1 MSLSL
6 SSRVLLQVGLLM
18 AAATGLTTALIHRAT
33 VRDVRESTSRN
44 LQQVVAARAELDA
57 QPFQLAQD
65 NTLRLRD
72 AWLGRLRTMGQTDP
86 KSEFDAWFVKG
97 DDGVTRIRADRDDH
111 RHLPSVGLL
120 VGARE
125 DAALRRQVLTSFELL
140 REWGPLLTQR
150 YYSAYITLPGQGI
163 IMYSPS
169 VNWGKL
175 VDKDTSDFNYPP
187 TRVAMPEHN
196 PRRLSTWTDLYF
208 DDKARAWMV
217 SAVTPIDL
225 DGQWVGLASQD
236 LVIDEL
242 IARTIR
248 PSTEGAY
255 SMILTSRGEL
265 IAHPRLMDKIKAS
278 HGELQVNALQDPVLT
293 EIYRQVRQVDKG
305 PVVKESVDPP
315 MVLGIARINGPNWY
329 TVTVYP
335 REVVDKVATN
345 AARNVVLLGALALMA
360 ELLLLAWIVRRQ
372 ITRPLRHLRMATAAI
387 EAGDAPRT
395 LSKRRDDELG
405 QLSDSFNLM
414 AQAVRGQV
422 KSLKEKESYLRLLID
437 TLAEGMVVRARNLQ
451 LLDFN
456 DSALALYG
464 VTREQATAVTA
475 SGDPV
480 RYGIRQFR
488 PDGSEYGPNE
498 LPFQRMMATGEP
510 VRGELIRI
518 LRSDGTSIWG
528 SVNVSPLFREGEDAP
543 YAGMTVIN
551 DVTRYISA
559 EQELR
564 AANEELERRV
574 QLRTTELQQAKEDA
588 EHASRAKSEFLS
600 GMSHELRT
608 PLNAILGFAQLLTL
622 ARPMLSEADLHKV
635 RQIEAA
641 GWHLLELINEVLDL
655 ASIEAGAVGT
665 SMESIDLNLVIEET
679 LEMVRP
685 VAEERNVALLNR
697 CTHVQAS
704 WVLADRKR
712 LKQVLSNLLSNGVKY
727 NRYQGSVTVT
737 LEQGKAAGQVV
748 LVVSDTGRGLTPQQL
763 ERLFQPFTRFETDGE
778 VIQGT
783 GIGLVITR
791 RLVELMGGTMTV
803 ESAPGQGSMFRVHL
817 QAAVPPAGVSES
829 LAMVDGQSLS
839 LPGVMAESHLL
850 YVEDNPSNVELFTG
864 VMALRE
870 GYRVEVATDGLQG
883 LAMAKA
889 QPPDLAVIDINLP
902 GIDGIELCRRL
913 KNDPATQHIPLVA
926 LSANA
931 MPSDVA
937 RALRAGFD
945 VYLTKPLNV
954 VQLFAEID
962 RLLKLRE

>member
-1 MSLSL
+1 M
-6 SSRVLLQVGLLM
+6 LQVGLLM
-18 AAATGLTTALIHRAT
+18 VAATGLTTALIYRDT
-33 VRDVRESTSRN
+33 VRDVRESTANN
-44 LQQVVAARAELDA
+44 LRQMVAARAELDA
-57 QPFQLAQD
+57 QPFQAAQD
-65 NTLRLRD
+65 NTLLLRD
-72 AWLGRLRTMGQTDP
+72 AWLQRLRAMGQRDP
-86 KSEFDAWFVKG
+86 QAEFDAWFQK
-97 DDGVTRIRADRDDH
+97 DSDGVTRVRPERDDH
-111 RHLPSVGLL
+111 LNLPSVGLL
-120 VGARE
+120 AGARQ
-125 DAALRRQVLTSFELL
+125 DGALRRQVLSAFNLL

-150 YYSAYITLPGQGI
+150 YYSAYIAMPRQGI
-163 IMYSPS
+163 VMYSPS
-169 VNWGKL
+169 VNWGRL
-175 VDKDTSDFNYPP
+175 LDKDMQDIDDPP
-187 TRVAMPEHN
+187 MRAAAPERN
-196 PRRLSTWTDLYF
+196 PRRASTWTDLYR
-208 DDKARAWMV
+208 DEKARTWMV

-225 DGQWVGLASQD
+225 EGRWLGLASQD
-236 LVIDEL
+236 VAIDEL

-248 PSTEGAY
+248 PSDEGVY
-255 SMILTSRGEL
+255 SLILNQRGEL
-265 IAHPRLMDKIKAS
+265 IAHPKLMDRIKAS
-278 HGELQVNALQDPVLT
+278 HGELQLNALQDPVLT
-293 EIYRQVRQVDKG
+293 EILRQVRLADKT
-305 PVVKESVDPP
+305 PVVRETSDGAL
-315 MVLGIARINGPNWY
+315 VLGIARIAGPNWFSV
-329 TVTVYP
+329 TVTP
-335 REVVDKVATN
+335 REAVDRVATN
-345 AARNVVLLGALALMA
+345 AARNVVVLGALTLLA

-372 ITRPLRHLRMATAAI
+372 ISRPLGHLRMATAAI
-387 EAGDAPRT
+387 EAGDAPRV
-395 LSKRRDDELG
+395 LSNRRDDELG
-405 QLSDSFNLM
+405 QLSESFNRM

-422 KSLKEKESYLRLLID
+422 KSLKEKEAYLRLLID
-437 TLAEGMVVRARNLQ
+437 TLAEGMVVRERNLQ

-498 LPFQRMMATGEP
+498 LPFQRMMATGLP

-518 LRSDGTSIWG
+518 LRSDGSSIWG

-551 DVTRYISA
+551 DVTRYILA
-559 EQELR
+559 ERELR
-564 AANEELERRV
+564 DANEELERRV
-574 QLRTTELQQAKEDA
+574 QLRTIELQQAKEEA

-622 ARPMLSEADLHKV
+622 SRPMLSDNDLHKV

-665 SMESIDLNLVIEET
+665 SMEPIDLNLVIDET
-679 LEMVRP
+679 LEMVKP
-685 VAEERNVALLNR
+685 VAEERQVALLNR
-697 CTHVQAS
+697 DGMGPAN
-704 WVLADRKR
+704 WVFADRKR

-727 NRYQGSVTVT
+727 NRPHGSVAVTV
-737 LEQGKAAGQVV
+737 EPGEAGKIA

-763 ERLFQPFTRFETDGE
+763 AHLFQPFTRFEAEGE

-791 RLVELMGGTMTV
+791 RLVELMGGRMTV
-803 ESAPGQGSMFRVHL
+803 ESTSGQGSIFRVFL
-817 QAAVPPAGVSES
+817 KAVAAPAGIPDSLAMAGGES
-829 LAMVDGQSLS
+829 LA
-839 LPGVMAESHLL
+839 LPGVVEERRLL

-870 GYRVEVATDGLQG
+870 GFKVEVAIDGLQG
-883 LAMAKA
+883 LAMAKTH
-889 QPPDLAVIDINLP
+889 PPDLAVIDINLP

-913 KNDPATQHIPLVA
+913 KSDPATQHVPLIA

-937 RALRAGFD
+937 RAQRAGFD

-954 VQLFAEID
+954 VQLFSEID
-962 RLLKLRE
+962 RMLKLRE

>member
-1 MSLSL
+1 MPFSWAWAHTASVAWRLACRSESSASFMAREWRSSNESRPVGVQGSSLLTFSGAEAFDKRRDDQGGVQPESQIDMSLSL

-18 AAATGLTTALIHRAT
+18 AAATGLTTALIYRDT
-33 VRDVRESTSRN
+33 VHDVRESTSKN

-57 QPFQLAQD
+57 QPFQFAQD
-65 NTLRLRD
+65 NTERLRD
-72 AWLGRLRTMGQTDP
+72 AWLQRLLAVGQTDP
-86 KSEFDAWFVKG
+86 QAEFNAWFVQG
-97 DDGVTRIRADRDDH
+97 QDGVTRLRAERDDH
-111 RHLPSVGLL
+111 HRLPSVALWAA
-120 VGARE
+120 ARQ
-125 DAALRRQVLTSFELL
+125 DAALRRQVVTAFELL

-150 YYSAYITLPGQGI
+150 YHSAYITLPGQGL
-163 IMYSPS
+163 IMYSTR
-169 VNWGKL
+169 VNWGQL
-175 VDKDTSDFNYPP
+175 VDKDTSDFDYPP
-187 TRVAMPEHN
+187 TRLAMPEHN
-196 PRRLSTWTDLYF
+196 PKRLSAWTDLYF

-217 SAVTPIDL
+217 STVTPVDL
-225 DGQWVGLASQD
+225 DGQWVGLTSQD
-236 LVIDEL
+236 LVIDQL

-248 PSTEGAY
+248 PSTEGSY
-255 SMILTSRGEL
+255 SLILNQRGEL
-265 IAHPRLMDKIKAS
+265 IAHPHLMDRIKAS
-278 HGELQVNALQDPVLT
+278 HGELQVNAVQDSVLT
-293 EIYRQVRQVDKG
+293 EIYRQVRLADKT
-305 PVVKESVDPP
+305 PVVRETSDRAL
-315 MVLGIARINGPNWY
+315 VLGIARIAGPNWY
-329 TVTVYP
+329 SVTVYP

-345 AARNVVLLGALALMA
+345 AARNVVMLGALALLA

-372 ITRPLRHLRMATAAI
+372 ISRPLRHLRMATAAI
-387 EAGDAPRT
+387 EAGEAPRM

-405 QLSDSFNLM
+405 QLSESFNLM

-437 TLAEGMVVRARNLQ
+437 TLAEGMVVRERNLQ

-498 LPFQRMMATGEP
+498 LPFQRMMATGQP

-551 DVTRYISA
+551 DVTRYIAA

-574 QLRTTELQQAKEDA
+574 QLRTTQLQQAKEDA
-588 EHASRAKSEFLS
+588 EQASRAKSEFLS

-622 ARPMLSEADLHKV
+622 AGPMLSEADLHKV

-665 SMESIDLNLVIEET
+665 SMEAIDLKLVIEET

-697 CTHVQAS
+697 CGQGQAS

-727 NRYQGSVTVT
+727 NRDPGSVTVT
-737 LEQGKAAGQVV
+737 LEQGGA
-748 LVVSDTGRGLTPQQL
+748 
-763 ERLFQPFTRFETDGE
+763 
-778 VIQGT
+778 
-783 GIGLVITR
+783 
-791 RLVELMGGTMTV
+791 
-803 ESAPGQGSMFRVHL
+803 
-817 QAAVPPAGVSES
+817 
-829 LAMVDGQSLS
+829 
-839 LPGVMAESHLL
+839 
-850 YVEDNPSNVELFTG
+850 
-864 VMALRE
+864 
-870 GYRVEVATDGLQG
+870 
-883 LAMAKA
+883 
-889 QPPDLAVIDINLP
+889 
-902 GIDGIELCRRL
+902 
-913 KNDPATQHIPLVA
+913 
-926 LSANA
+926 
-931 MPSDVA
+931 
-937 RALRAGFD
+937 
-945 VYLTKPLNV
+945 
-954 VQLFAEID
+954 
-962 RLLKLRE
+962 

>member
-18 AAATGLTTALIHRAT
+18 VAATGLTTALIYRDT
-33 VRDVRESTSRN
+33 VHDVRESTSRN
-44 LQQVVAARAELDA
+44 LRQMVAARAELDA
-57 QPFQLAQD
+57 QPFQFAQD
-65 NTLRLRD
+65 NTVRLRD
-72 AWLGRLRTMGQTDP
+72 AWLQRLLVMGDVDP
-86 KSEFDAWFVKG
+86 QAEFDAWLVKG
-97 DDGVTRIRADRDDH
+97 DDGVTRVRAERDDH
-111 RHLPSVGLL
+111 RRLPSVGLW
-120 VGARE
+120 VGARQ
-125 DAALRRQVLTSFELL
+125 DAALRRQVVTAFELL

-150 YYSAYITLPGQGI
+150 YHSAYITLPGQGVV
-163 IMYSPS
+163 MYAPS
-169 VNWGKL
+169 VNWGRL
-175 VDKDTSDFNYPP
+175 VDKDAHDFDHPP
-187 TRVAMPEHN
+187 ERDARAQRN
-196 PRRLSTWTDLYF
+196 PQRLSTWTDLYF
-208 DDKARAWMV
+208 DDKARTWMV
-217 SAVTPIDL
+217 SAVTPVNL
-225 DGQWVGLASQD
+225 DGRWIGLASQD
-236 LVIDEL
+236 VVIDDL

-248 PSTEGAY
+248 PSSDGVY
-255 SMILTSRGEL
+255 SLILNQRGEL
-265 IAHPRLMDKIKAS
+265 IAHPRLMDRIKAAR
-278 HGELQVNALQDPVLT
+278 GELQVHALQDPVLT
-293 EIYRQVRQVDKG
+293 EIHRLVRLADKG
-305 PVVKESVDPP
+305 PVVKDTIDHAL
-315 MVLGIARINGPNWY
+315 VLGMARIAGPNWY
-329 TVTVYP
+329 AVTVYP

-345 AARNVVLLGALALMA
+345 AARNVVMLGAVALLA

-372 ITRPLRHLRMATAAI
+372 ISRPLRHLQMATAAI
-387 EAGDAPRT
+387 EAGDAPRV

-405 QLSDSFNLM
+405 QLSESFNLM

-437 TLAEGMVVRARNLQ
+437 TLAEGMVVRERNLQ

-498 LPFQRMMATGEP
+498 LPFQRMMASGQP

-528 SVNVSPLFREGEDAP
+528 SVNVSPLFREGETTP

-551 DVTRYISA
+551 DVTRYITA

-622 ARPMLSEADLHKV
+622 ARPMLSDADLHKV

-665 SMESIDLNLVIEET
+665 SMEPIDLKLVIDET

-685 VAEERNVALLNR
+685 VAEERQVALIDR
-697 CTHVQAS
+697 GDHGAAH

-727 NRYQGSVTVT
+727 NRPRGTVTVS
-737 LEQGKAAGQVV
+737 LEQGPAGQVV
-748 LVVSDTGRGLTPQQL
+748 LLVSDTGRGLTPQQL
-763 ERLFQPFTRFETDGE
+763 EHLFQPFTRFEAEGE

-791 RLVELMGGTMTV
+791 RLVELMGGSLTV

-817 QAAVPPAGVSES
+817 KAVAPPTG
-829 LAMVDGQSLS
+829 LAENLALVDGQALP
-839 LPGVMAESHLL
+839 LPGVLAERRLL
-850 YVEDNPSNVELFTG
+850 YVEDNPSNIELFTG

-870 GYRVEVATDGLQG
+870 GFRVEVAIDGLQG
-883 LAMAKA
+883 LDMARA
-889 QPPDLAVIDINLP
+889 HLPDLAVIDINLP

-913 KNDPATQHIPLVA
+913 KGDPSTEHIPLIA

-937 RALRAGFD
+937 RAQRAGFD

-954 VQLFAEID
+954 VQLFSEID

>member
-1 MSLSL
+1 M
-6 SSRVLLQVGLLM
+6 QVGLLM
-18 AAATGLTTALIHRAT
+18 VAATGLTTALIHSDT
-33 VRDVRESTSRN
+33 VRDVRESTANN
-44 LQQVVAARAELDA
+44 LRQMVAARAELDA
-57 QPFQLAQD
+57 QPFQAAQD
-65 NTLRLRD
+65 NTVLLRD
-72 AWLGRLRTMGQTDP
+72 AWLQRLRALGESDP
-86 KSEFDAWFVKG
+86 RAEFDAWFLK
-97 DDGVTRIRADRDDH
+97 DRDGVTRVRPERGDH
-111 RHLPSVGLL
+111 LNLPSVGLFAS
-120 VGARE
+120 ARQ
-125 DAALRRQVLTSFELL
+125 DAALRRQVVSAFGLL

-150 YYSAYITLPGQGI
+150 YHSACIAMPGQGTV
-163 IMYSPS
+163 MYSPS
-169 VNWGKL
+169 VNWGRL
-175 VDKDTSDFNYPP
+175 IDQNTREIDDPP
-187 TRVAMPEHN
+187 MRNAMPERN
-196 PRRLSTWTDLYF
+196 PRRLTTWTDLYH
-208 DDKARAWMV
+208 DEKARIWMV

-225 DGQWVGLASQD
+225 AGRWLGLASQD
-236 LVIDEL
+236 VAIDTL

-248 PSTEGAY
+248 PSGDGVY
-255 SMILTSRGEL
+255 SLILNQRGEL
-265 IAHPRLMDKIKAS
+265 IAHPRLMDRIKAS
-278 HGELQVNALQDPVLT
+278 DGELQLNDVQDPVLT
-293 EIYRQVRQVDKG
+293 EILRQVRLADKT
-305 PVVKESVDPP
+305 PVVRETSDGAL
-315 MVLGIARINGPNWY
+315 VLGIARIAGPNWF

-335 REVVDKVATN
+335 RAAIDRVANN
-345 AARNVVLLGALALMA
+345 AARSVVALGALTLLA

-372 ITRPLRHLRMATAAI
+372 ISRPLSHLQLATAAI
-387 EAGDAPRT
+387 EAGDAPRV

-405 QLSDSFNLM
+405 QLSDSFNRM
-414 AQAVRGQV
+414 AQAVRAQV
-422 KSLKEKESYLRLLID
+422 KSLKEKEAYLRLLID
-437 TLAEGMVVRARNLQ
+437 TLAEGMVVRERNLQ

-488 PDGSEYGPNE
+488 PDGTEYGPNE
-498 LPFQRMMATGEP
+498 LPFQRMMATGQP

-518 LRSDGTSIWG
+518 LRSDGSSIWG

-551 DVTRYISA
+551 DVTRYILA
-559 EQELR
+559 EHELR
-564 AANEELERRV
+564 DANQELERRV
-574 QLRTTELQQAKEDA
+574 QLRTTELQQAKEEA

-622 ARPMLSEADLHKV
+622 ARPMLSDGDLHKV

-665 SMESIDLNLVIEET
+665 SMEPIDLTLVIDET
-679 LEMVRP
+679 LEMVKP
-685 VAEERNVALLNR
+685 MAEERQVGLAQQGVPAPA
-697 CTHVQAS
+697 H
-704 WVLADRKR
+704 WVFADRKR

-727 NRYQGSVTVT
+727 NRAQGTVTVSV
-737 LEQGKAAGQVV
+737 EPGESGKIA

-763 ERLFQPFTRFETDGE
+763 AHLFQPFTRFEAEGE

-791 RLVELMGGTMTV
+791 RLVELMGGRMTV
-803 ESAPGQGSMFRVHL
+803 ESIPGQGSVFRVFL
-817 QAAVPPAGVSES
+817 KAVAPPAGIPDNLALAEGES
-829 LAMVDGQSLS
+829 LA
-839 LPGVMAESHLL
+839 LPGLVEERRLL

-870 GYRVEVATDGLQG
+870 GFRVEVAIDGLQG
-883 LAMAKA
+883 LAMAKTH
-889 QPPDLAVIDINLP
+889 PPDLAVIDINLP

-913 KNDPATQHIPLVA
+913 KSDPATQHVPLIA

-937 RALRAGFD
+937 RAQRAGFD

-954 VQLFAEID
+954 VQLFSEID
-962 RLLKLRE
+962 RMLKLRE